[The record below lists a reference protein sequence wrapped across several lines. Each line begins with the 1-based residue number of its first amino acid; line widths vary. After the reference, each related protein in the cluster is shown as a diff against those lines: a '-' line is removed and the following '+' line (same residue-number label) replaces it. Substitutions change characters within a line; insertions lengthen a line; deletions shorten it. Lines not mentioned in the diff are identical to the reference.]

1 MIGQTVSHYH
11 IVEKLGGGGMGVVYK
26 AEDTQL
32 GRFVALK
39 FLPED
44 VAGEPQSL
52 ERFRREARSASAL
65 NHPNICTIY
74 EIGDHQGRPFIA
86 MEYLDGQTLKH
97 ALVTGPLEVETLLS
111 IALDVTDALEA
122 AHLENIIHRDIKPA
136 NLFVTRRGHAKIL
149 DFGLAKLYSGA
160 PAVSGQTQ
168 ATLSQEHLTSP
179 GTALG
184 TVAYMSPE
192 QALGKQMDPR
202 TGIFSFGA
210 VLYEMSTGALPFSGG
225 TSGSLFDAIL
235 HKAPVPP
242 LRLNPNL
249 PPELERIILKALEK
263 DRDVR
268 YQGAAEIR
276 ADLKRLR
283 RDTTSAQTDA
293 AVVAGPQI
301 NRTAKWLAI
310 SIPIVLV
317 LAGAAFWL
325 RSPGPPPRILGS
337 KQITNDGLP
346 KHNLATDG
354 ARIYFDEFSSS
365 RWVLAQASAAGGETA
380 IISTS
385 VSNPR
390 LRDVSVEPSELLVQ
404 SVRGDTFWSVPLPT
418 GPPRQFPSVTGH
430 DGAWAPDGKLLF
442 AKDNDIYI
450 GEHDGSEARKLL
462 STPGVPTYLSVSPDA
477 SRVRFTITA
486 VGSSSSLWEAALDG
500 SGLHSLLPGW
510 SGAASECCGRWTAD
524 GRYYVFESGRGGSR
538 NVWIMADQTRG
549 FRKSTREPVQLT
561 TGPLVFSNPLPSRD
575 GKKLFVIG
583 AQPRAELVRY
593 DKKTGEFVPFL
604 GGISAGDLDF
614 TRDGQWLAY
623 VTYPGRLLWRSKAD
637 GSDRRQLTFLP
648 MEVQLPH
655 WSPDGQRIAFAAR
668 ALTGAWKI
676 WLVSRD
682 GANLGPLTND
692 QSAEGDDPAWSAD
705 GNTIAFGSPP
715 NITPIEGHRPIM
727 LFDLMSHQFS
737 TLPASQGIWAPRWS
751 PNGRYI
757 VALSPDEKKLL
768 LFDFRANQWRQL
780 IADVGN
786 IGYMAW
792 SADSAYV
799 YFDNLFTADAAYLRV
814 RVSDSKLERIVSL
827 NGIRRFL
834 GDFESWTGLGPG
846 DTPLFMRDISVQ
858 EIYALDWNLP

>member
-1 MIGQTVSHYH
+1 MIGQTVSHYC

-160 PAVSGQTQ
+160 PAVGGQTQ

-202 TGIFSFGA
+202 TDIFSFGA

-268 YQGAAEIR
+268 YQSAAEIR

-337 KQITNDGLP
+337 KQITGDGLP
-346 KHNLATDG
+346 KFSLATDG
-354 ARIYFDEFSSS
+354 ARIYLAEFSSS
-365 RWVLAQASAAGGETA
+365 SWVLAQASTAGGETA
-380 IISTS
+380 IIDTA
-385 VSNPR
+385 VANP
-390 LRDVSVEPSELLVQ
+390 LLLDVSIEPSELLVQ
-404 SVRGDTFWSVPLPT
+404 SVRANTFWSVPLPI
-418 GPPRQFPSVTGH
+418 GPPRQFANAIGH

-442 AKDNDIYI
+442 ARDNDVYI
-450 GEHDGSEARKLL
+450 GEHDGSKARKLI
-462 STPGVPTYLSVSPDA
+462 SAPGVPTYLSVSPDA
-477 SRVRFTITA
+477 SRLRFTITD
-486 VGSSSSLWEAALDG
+486 VGNSSSLWEVTLDG
-500 SGLHSLLPGW
+500 SGLHSLLPEWNGP
-510 SGAASECCGRWTAD
+510 ASECCGRWTAD

-538 NVWIMADQTRG
+538 NVWIMADQSRS
-549 FRKSTREPVQLT
+549 FRKITREPVQLT

-583 AQPRAELVRY
+583 AQPRAELISY
-593 DKKTGEFVPFL
+593 DKKSGNFVPFL

-614 TRDGQWLAY
+614 TRDAQWLAY

-637 GSDRRQLTFLP
+637 GSERRQLTFLP

-655 WSPDGQRIAFAAR
+655 WSPDGQRLAFAAR
-668 ALTGAWKI
+668 APTGLWKI
-676 WLVSRD
+676 WLISRD
-682 GANLGPLTND
+682 GANLAPLTDDPSSEEN
-692 QSAEGDDPAWSAD
+692 DPAWSPD
-705 GNTIAFGSPP
+705 GNILAFGSLPGGNP
-715 NITPIEGHRPIM
+715 GRGQASIKM
-727 LFDLMSHQFS
+727 FDFRNHKVSA
-737 TLPASQGIWAPRWS
+737 LPASQGIWAPRWS
-751 PNGRYI
+751 PNGRHI
-757 VALSPDEKKLL
+757 VALSPDEKKLM
-768 LFDFRANQWRQL
+768 LFDFTTNHWRQL
-780 IADVGN
+780 ASDVGN

-792 SADSAYV
+792 SADGAFV
-799 YFDNLFTADAAYLRV
+799 YFDNLFTADAAYLRE

-827 NGIRRFL
+827 NGMRRFL

>member
-1 MIGQTVSHYH
+1 
-11 IVEKLGGGGMGVVYK
+11 
-26 AEDTQL
+26 
-32 GRFVALK
+32 
-39 FLPED
+39 
-44 VAGEPQSL
+44 
-52 ERFRREARSASAL
+52 
-65 NHPNICTIY
+65 
-74 EIGDHQGRPFIA
+74 
-86 MEYLDGQTLKH
+86 
-97 ALVTGPLEVETLLS
+97 
-111 IALDVTDALEA
+111 
-122 AHLENIIHRDIKPA
+122 
-136 NLFVTRRGHAKIL
+136 
-149 DFGLAKLYSGA
+149 
-160 PAVSGQTQ
+160 
-168 ATLSQEHLTSP
+168 
-179 GTALG
+179 
-184 TVAYMSPE
+184 MSPE

-202 TGIFSFGA
+202 TDIFSFGA

-225 TSGSLFDAIL
+225 TSVRSSTPSSIRLPSRRSVLIPIFHPSSSASSSKRLKKIATCVI
-235 HKAPVPP
+235 KAP
-242 LRLNPNL
+242 R
-249 PPELERIILKALEK
+249 RFA
-263 DRDVR
+263 
-268 YQGAAEIR
+268 QTS
-276 ADLKRLR
+276 KRLR

-561 TGPLVFSNPLPSRD
+561 TGPLVFSNPLPSRE

-614 TRDGQWLAY
+614 TRDAQWLAY
-623 VTYPGRLLWRSKAD
+623 VTYPGRLLGGAR
-637 GSDRRQLTFLP
+637 P
-648 MEVQLPH
+648 M
-655 WSPDGQRIAFAAR
+655 AATAANSR
-668 ALTGAWKI
+668 FCPWKCSCLTG
-676 WLVSRD
+676 
-682 GANLGPLTND
+682 
-692 QSAEGDDPAWSAD
+692 
-705 GNTIAFGSPP
+705 
-715 NITPIEGHRPIM
+715 
-727 LFDLMSHQFS
+727 
-737 TLPASQGIWAPRWS
+737 
-751 PNGRYI
+751 
-757 VALSPDEKKLL
+757 
-768 LFDFRANQWRQL
+768 RQT
-780 IADVGN
+780 
-786 IGYMAW
+786 
-792 SADSAYV
+792 DSA
-799 YFDNLFTADAAYLRV
+799 LPLLR
-814 RVSDSKLERIVSL
+814 
-827 NGIRRFL
+827 GH
-834 GDFESWTGLGPG
+834 
-846 DTPLFMRDISVQ
+846 
-858 EIYALDWNLP
+858 